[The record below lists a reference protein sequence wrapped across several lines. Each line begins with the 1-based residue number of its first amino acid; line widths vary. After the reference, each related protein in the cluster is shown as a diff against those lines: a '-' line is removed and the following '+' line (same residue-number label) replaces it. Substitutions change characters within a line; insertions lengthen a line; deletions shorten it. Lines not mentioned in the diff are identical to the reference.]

1 MGTEMM
7 SDSEHRSG
15 NTNSVAATL
24 PSLVKQVKE
33 NSFAI
38 LSNNF
43 SHFFTSCDDL
53 FFDLASKAGSNK
65 EQNLYFDSMREVRMK
80 KPQVWSLFKEGFE
93 ENFRNLTKS
102 RISGASKKSQQE
114 NISLESIQLVDKDDM
129 EQDVAIVGIV
139 NKARIDNQELLYQ
152 LNCRFDYLLPD
163 VKVNEG
169 NNPLDPAQ
177 ICNAVARALRVLD
190 LDIRCKVILLKHLDR
205 TVIVELKN
213 IYSLANELMVSAGV
227 LPQIRFGVKKTPSAV
242 APGIAEAAAVAA
254 AADPALAQ
262 GIAQAAAAAMG
273 QVGAQAQSG
282 MPAAGYSGTVSLGQ
296 VLSMFQQ
303 LRQTGIH
310 IPNAVSRPVTATSAP
325 IAPEQL
331 IDSLT
336 TLQLSADYLEQ
347 PHLYNIRTVVEKV
360 LEENKAKGKPDA
372 LNQSDEDIIN
382 LVAMF
387 FDFVLDDR
395 NLPVPFQALISR
407 LQIPVLKVA
416 LKDREFFSHSDHP
429 ARKFINDIAASAV
442 GWDQAEK
449 EAQDLLYK
457 EVNRVVHHVIE
468 HFSGDI
474 VVFEQALVQLQ
485 NALKSELNKATVL
498 EKRTQEAAQGKAKAE
513 HAREQANQALFKRLR
528 DAHIPDNVMSF
539 LVRDWQKVLMY
550 VHLKHGAESTE
561 WLDANQVIDDIA
573 WALRPHQDERSLA
586 RVERLRDEVIHKVSH
601 GLEGGSISRESVLN
615 TLSVIEQTFEL
626 VLQQRL
632 DESQLTGLLPEHLAA
647 LGQAPTVP
655 GKTWEDMTAL
665 ERQQLKMQAAAQ
677 EYVAKANSMRPGT
690 WVIYSPPNSPRTFRC
705 KLAMITD
712 PGESLVFVNRFG
724 LRVFEKRVNEVAHDL
739 QKGYVKL
746 LDSGML
752 FDRAMGNISNRLKKL
767 AS

>member
-65 EQNLYFDSMREVRMK
+65 EQNLYFDSMREVRIK

-102 RISGASKKSQQE
+102 RISGAGKKPQQE
-114 NISLESIQLVDKDDM
+114 SISLESIQLVDKDDM

-227 LPQIRFGVKKTPSAV
+227 LPQIRFGVKKSASAV
-242 APGIAEAAAVAA
+242 APTVAEAAAAA
-254 AADPALAQ
+254 ATDPAVAQ
-262 GIAQAAAAAMG
+262 GIAQAAAAMG
-273 QVGAQAQSG
+273 QMGAQAQPG
-282 MPAAGYSGTVSLGQ
+282 MQGPGYTGSVSLGQ

-485 NALKSELNKATVL
+485 NALKSEVNKANVL

-513 HAREQANQALFKRLR
+513 HARDQANQALLKRLR
-528 DAHIPDNVMSF
+528 DAHIPDNIMSF

-561 WLDANQVIDDIA
+561 WLEANQVIDDIA
-573 WALRPHQDERSLA
+573 WALRPHQDERSLS
-586 RVERLRDEVIHKVSH
+586 RVERLRDEVMRKVSH

-626 VLQQRL
+626 VIQQRL
-632 DESQLTGLLPEHLAA
+632 DDAQLTGLKPEHLAA
-647 LGQAPTVP
+647 LGQTPTAP
-655 GKTWEDMTAL
+655 GKTWEEMTAV

-677 EYVAKANSMRPGT
+677 EFVTKANNLRPGT

-712 PGESLVFVNRFG
+712 PGDSLVFVNRFG

-746 LDSGML
+746 LDSGVL